1 MKNKVM
7 KNKIMKNKIIY
18 ISSLNIITNTD
29 NSIIQQTKRAFS
41 LNISEKNEP
50 VTAPIIKKSIRP

>member
-1 MKNKVM
+1 M

-41 LNISEKNEP
+41 LSISEKNEP